1 MVLQYGLWDQVR
13 VDKGTEGVLMF
24 HVRGNLAEHRH
35 CIIKPPYL
43 ATTLKKIRWYK
54 HFPYTLLPLILYRVA
69 LPRALSAHLQ
79 LPATRVVEVISLH

>member
-13 VDKGTEGVLMF
+13 VDKGTEGVLML

-43 ATTLKKIRWYK
+43 ATTSKKVCWYK
-54 HFPYTLLPLILYRVA
+54 HFAYTLLPLI
-69 LPRALSAHLQ
+69 
-79 LPATRVVEVISLH
+79 